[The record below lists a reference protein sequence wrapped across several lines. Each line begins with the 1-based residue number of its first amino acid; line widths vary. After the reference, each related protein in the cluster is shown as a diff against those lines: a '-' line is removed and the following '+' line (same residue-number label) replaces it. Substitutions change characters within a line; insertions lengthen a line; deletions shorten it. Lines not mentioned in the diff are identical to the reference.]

1 MRVLIVDD
9 EPAVRE
15 SLARAMRIDGHDVR
29 VAANGVEGLEAMRI
43 EPVDVV
49 VLDLQMPLLDG
60 VEMCRRLRAEGDH
73 TAVLML
79 TARTT
84 VKNRVDGLDAGADD
98 YLTKPFAL
106 DELRARLRALQR
118 RVDPAADGS
127 TVLRFDDLALDLAS
141 RRATRGER
149 SIDDL
154 TRTEFSLVEMFLR
167 NPEVVLSRPVIFD
180 RVWGYDFGANSNS
193 LEVYVGYVRRKLE
206 SGGETRLIQTV
217 RGVGYVLR
225 AES

>member
-1 MRVLIVDD
+1 VLIVDD

-29 VAANGVEGLEAMRI
+29 VAANGIEGLDAVRA

-49 VLDLQMPLLDG
+49 VLDLQMPILDG
-60 VEMCRRLRAEGDH
+60 VQMCKQLRAEGDH

-79 TARTT
+79 TARAT
-84 VKNRVDGLDAGADD
+84 VANRVEGLDAGADD

-127 TVLRFDDLALDLAS
+127 TLLRFDDLTLDLAS
-141 RRATRGER
+141 RRAMRGER
-149 SIDDL
+149 VIDDL

-193 LEVYVGYVRRKLE
+193 LEVYVGYIRRKLE
-206 SGGETRLIQTV
+206 GGGEPRLIQTV

-225 AES
+225 TES

>member
-1 MRVLIVDD
+1 VLIVDD

-29 VAANGVEGLEAMRI
+29 VAANGVEGLDAMKV

-49 VLDLQMPLLDG
+49 LLDLQMPVLDG
-60 VEMCRRLRAEGDH
+60 VEMCRRLRSTGDH
-73 TAVLML
+73 TAILML

-84 VKNRVDGLDAGADD
+84 IANRVEGLDAGADD

-127 TVLRFDDLALDLAS
+127 TVLRYHDLSLDLAT
-141 RRATRGER
+141 RRATRGDR
-149 SIDDL
+149 MIDDL

-206 SGGETRLIQTV
+206 CGGESRLIQTV
-217 RGVGYVLR
+217 RGVGYVMR
-225 AES
+225 ADG

>member
-1 MRVLIVDD
+1 VLIVDD

-29 VAANGVEGLEAMRI
+29 VAANGVEGLDAMKV

-49 VLDLQMPLLDG
+49 VLDLQMPILDG
-60 VEMCRRLRAEGDH
+60 VEMCRQLRAGGDH

-79 TARTT
+79 TARSTIA
-84 VKNRVDGLDAGADD
+84 NRVEGLDAGADD

-106 DELRARLRALQR
+106 DELRARMRALQR
-118 RVDPAADGS
+118 RVDPTADGS
-127 TVLRFDDLALDLAS
+127 TVLHYQDLALDLAS
-141 RRATRGER
+141 RRASRGER
-149 SIDDL
+149 IVDDL

-193 LEVYVGYVRRKLE
+193 LEVYVGYIRRKLE
-206 SGGETRLIQTV
+206 CGGEPRLIQTV

-225 AES
+225 TES